1 MNRAD
6 LQDVEEIEVEL
17 ASAWERIGAVLLNYV
32 FLLLSFIPFFM
43 ALAIFQNGGKLS
55 PIAFLFL
62 LIPVGLQIYQLVL
75 LSKHGY
81 TLGKK
86 ILGIKVI
93 RHNGDE
99 AGFVYAF
106 LLRELVYQFG
116 IGMITGGIYMV
127 MAAFM
132 FSDMT
137 AAAEAH
143 NNEAVLA
150 QTFLLM
156 GVNQILNLIPPLVCV
171 IMMFAHSER
180 RTLQDLIASTVVVKL
195 PR

>member
-1 MNRAD
+1 MNHAD

-17 ASAWERIGAVLLNYV
+17 ASAWERIGAVLLNGV

-93 RHNGDE
+93 KQDGDE

-127 MAAFM
+127 MMAFM
-132 FSDMT
+132 FSDIT
-137 AAAEAH
+137 AAESQNTEAM
-143 NNEAVLA
+143 LA
-150 QTFLLM
+150 QLFFLQ

>member
-1 MNRAD
+1 MNHAD

-17 ASAWERIGAVLLNYV
+17 ASAWERIGAVLLNGV
-32 FLLLSFIPFFM
+32 FLLLSFIPFFI
-43 ALAIFQNGGKLS
+43 ALAIFQNGGKPS

-62 LIPVGLQIYQLVL
+62 LIPLGLQIYQLVL

-93 RHNGDE
+93 KQDGDE

-127 MAAFM
+127 MMAFM
-132 FSDMT
+132 FSDIT
-137 AAAEAH
+137 AAKAQNTEAM
-143 NNEAVLA
+143 LA
-150 QTFLLM
+150 QFVFLQ